1 MAEIENQLQLVT
13 FQLGSEKYGIDIMEV
28 KEIVRNQEVRPIP
41 NSPAWVQ
48 GLLNLR
54 GKIIPIIDLHER
66 FQLGRLKPEEDD
78 DTDPGGIMVVTISGR
93 ELGIVI
99 DRILRV
105 LSIDSSD
112 LQVPPQMMSG
122 IGTEYVQ
129 NVVKEDD
136 DYLII
141 LNTRRLF
148 NSRELQSLTALV

>member
-28 KEIVRNQEVRPIP
+28 NEIVRNQEVRPIP

-66 FQLGRLKPEEDD
+66 FQLGHLKPDD
-78 DTDPGGIMVVTISGR
+78 DETDPGGIMVVTISGK
-93 ELGIVI
+93 ELGIII

-105 LSIDSSD
+105 LTIDSSD
-112 LQVPPQMMSG
+112 LQAPPQMMVG
-122 IGTEYVQ
+122 IGSEYVQ
-129 NVVKEDD
+129 NVVKEEK

>member
-13 FQLGSEKYGIDIMEV
+13 FQLGNEKYGIDIMEV

-41 NSPAWVQ
+41 NAPAWVQ

-66 FQLGRLKPEEDD
+66 FQITKLTADEEDM
-78 DTDPGGIMVVTISGR
+78 DPGGVMVITVGGR

-112 LQVPPQMMSG
+112 LQPPPQMLSG
-122 IGTEYVQ
+122 IGSEYIQ
-129 NVVKEDD
+129 NVVSGEEG
-136 DYLII
+136 YLII

-148 NSRELQSLTALV
+148 NPRELQSLSALV